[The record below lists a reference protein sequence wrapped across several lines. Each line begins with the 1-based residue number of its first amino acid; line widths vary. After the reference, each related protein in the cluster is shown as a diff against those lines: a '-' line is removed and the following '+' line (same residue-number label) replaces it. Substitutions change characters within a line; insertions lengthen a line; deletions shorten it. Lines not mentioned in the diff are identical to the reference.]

1 MNNKKLYISITAAC
15 TLVTNSLFA
24 VENHQLETITVS
36 SATKVEQ
43 SIQDVTSNIEVL
55 TSFDLQARQVT
66 TVAQALELIS
76 GVNFSSNGGL
86 GSTTSI
92 FLRGMGNN
100 RTLVLLN
107 GIKLQDPSSTSGA
120 NIAHLMINDIE
131 RIELI
136 KGAQS
141 GIWGADATA
150 GVVNI
155 ITKKPKLGTNGS
167 IGIEYGSFNTKKI
180 HGNLTHKEEK
190 FDLSLSAQKI
200 DSDGFSSQAPKGE
213 DLDKYEDDS
222 YKNTNIQVGGNYFIN
237 ELSSLGFKYSK
248 TDAQKEYDSF
258 GDPNNDIMK
267 SDIENDLYTVFYN
280 QKIGKHNLKL
290 KLEKSKFQ
298 REEIGTTFGV
308 KEFEGGSNNLEI
320 SDNFQY
326 LENSFIVLGAG
337 LSKDDVTYVPVF
349 GSKENK
355 ENKDNYFYL
364 TNSNK
369 FNNTVITQSLRYD
382 KYNNFD
388 NKFTGKLG
396 IKHNFSNEFYIS
408 SNYGTAYNVPNI
420 VQELNPWGDINPNLN
435 PENSYSTDFN
445 LGYKDFKLTYFYQ
458 KVDDLIEWYDP
469 DGWGG
474 NPAIYKNLDGK
485 STFKGLELEYK
496 KELLKNTLVS
506 FNYTR
511 LSAKNKNGEH
521 LKRRPVQTFKFG
533 IDNYSIDK
541 LHIGVYGEYIGARYE
556 RDNKQGVQ
564 TGKYTIANIV
574 VNYDYSKALNFYTKI
589 DNLTDKSYQ
598 VADGYATSPRAFY
611 AGIEYN
617 F

>member
-1 MNNKKLYISITAAC
+1 MNNKKLYISISAAC
-15 TLVTNSLFA
+15 TLATNTLLA
-24 VENHQLETITVS
+24 VEDYHLETLTVS
-36 SATKVEQ
+36 SATKTEQ
-43 SIQDVTSNIEVL
+43 SIQDVTSNVKVL
-55 TSFDLQARQVT
+55 TSLDLQARQVT

-76 GVNFSSNGGL
+76 GVSFTSNGGL

-120 NIAHLMINDIE
+120 NIAHLMINDID
-131 RIELI
+131 RIEII

-150 GVVNI
+150 GVINI
-155 ITKKPKLGTNGS
+155 ITKKPKSGTNGS
-167 IGIEYGSFNTKKI
+167 VGIEYGSFNTKKI
-180 HGNLTHKEEK
+180 NGNLTHKEK
-190 FDLSLSAQKI
+190 NFDLNLSAQKI
-200 DSDGFSSQAPKGE
+200 DSDGFSVQAPKGE
-213 DLDKYEDDS
+213 DIDKYEDDS
-222 YKNTNIQVGGNYFIN
+222 YENTNLQLAGNYFFN
-237 ELSSLGFKYSK
+237 DLSSIGFNYSK

-258 GDPNNDIMK
+258 GNPDNDTMK
-267 SDIENDLYTVFYN
+267 SDIENDLYTVFYK
-280 QKIGKHNLKL
+280 QKLGKHNLKL
-290 KLEKSKFQ
+290 KLEKSEFQ

-308 KEFEGGSNNLEI
+308 KEFEGESDNLEL

-326 LENSFIVLGAG
+326 LENSFVILGIG
-337 LSKDDVTYVPVF
+337 VSKDNVTYIPVF
-349 GSKENK
+349 GSVGDK
-355 ENKDNYFYL
+355 ENKDSYFYL

-369 FNNTVITQSLRYD
+369 FDNTIITQSLRYD

-396 IKHNFSNEFYIS
+396 IKHNFSNEFFIS

-420 VQELNPWGDINPNLN
+420 IQELNPWGDINPNLN
-435 PENSYSTDFN
+435 PENSYSADFN
-445 LGYKDFKLTYFYQ
+445 LRYKEFNLTYFYQ
-458 KVDDLIEWYDP
+458 KIDDLIEWYDP

-521 LKRRPVQTFKFG
+521 LKRRPEQTFKFG
-533 IDNYSIDK
+533 IDNYSINK
-541 LHIGVYGEYIGARYE
+541 LHFGFYGEYIGARYE
-556 RDNKQGVQ
+556 KDNKQGVQ
-564 TGKYTIANIV
+564 TGKYTIANMV
-574 VNYDYSKALNFYTKI
+574 LNYDYSKVLRFYTKI

-598 VADGYATSPRAFY
+598 TVDGYATSPRAFY
-611 AGIEYN
+611 AGIKYT